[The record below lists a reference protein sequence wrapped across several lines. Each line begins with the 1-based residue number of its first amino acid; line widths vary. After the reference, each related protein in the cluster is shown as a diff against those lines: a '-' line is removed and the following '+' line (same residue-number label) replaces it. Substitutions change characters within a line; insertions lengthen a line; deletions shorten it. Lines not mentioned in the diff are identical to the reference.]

1 MSETQWQKS
10 SYSTDG
16 NECVELA
23 RSAEAILMRESDTP
37 DLIVT
42 ATPAKLRVFLRAA
55 KNGEFDHLI

>member
-16 NECVELA
+16 NECIELA
-23 RSAEAILMRESDTP
+23 RSAGVVLMRESDTP

-42 ATPAKLRVFLRAA
+42 TTPVKLRAFLLGA
-55 KNGEFDHLI
+55 KNGEFDHLT